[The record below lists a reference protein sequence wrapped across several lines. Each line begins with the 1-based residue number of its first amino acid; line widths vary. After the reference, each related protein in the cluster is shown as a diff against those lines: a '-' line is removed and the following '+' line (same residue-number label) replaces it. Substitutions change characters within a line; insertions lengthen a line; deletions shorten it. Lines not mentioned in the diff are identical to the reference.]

1 MRLPDKD
8 PMTFSIDSVGAMAG
22 AARIGRRAAA
32 LIALAAL
39 QACSVVL
46 LPPNVTPVVP
56 LAQSVAQADN
66 TLEEVKRDR
75 AAIEARYA
83 AAEQVCYAKFF
94 VNNCLDKAKEERRS
108 KLAVLNALENDAQY
122 FKRKASVDQRDR
134 ELAQAE
140 KEFAIEEA
148 KRAAEVTPP
157 RPQVKPL
164 PPPRGNPAARQA
176 AQKEREAKQAAQ
188 DQARDSER
196 AGKIAAFEKKQADAK
211 ERQKRVAEKVAAK
224 AAKQGGAVAP
234 APASTPT
241 LTPASTPT
249 PTPAQQA
256 APAAP
261 AK

>member
-1 MRLPDKD
+1 
-8 PMTFSIDSVGAMAG
+8 MTFSINSAG
-22 AARIGRRAAA
+22 VVAAAARIGRRAVAVA
-32 LIALAAL
+32 CLAAL

-56 LAQSVAQADN
+56 LAQSVEQADN

-75 AAIEARYA
+75 AATEARYA

-122 FKRKASVDQRDR
+122 FKRKASVDERDR

-140 KEFAIEEA
+140 KDFAIEEA
-148 KRAAEVTPP
+148 KRAAEVTP
-157 RPQVKPL
+157 RPEVKPL

-176 AQKEREAKQAAQ
+176 AQKAREAKQAAQ
-188 DQARDSER
+188 DQVRESER
-196 AGKIAAFEKKQADAK
+196 AGKIAAFEKKQADAR

-234 APASTPT
+234 
-241 LTPASTPT
+241 TPAATPT
-249 PTPAQQA
+249 P
-256 APAAP
+256 P